1 MSIKFSELT
10 LFEKKVY
17 HFALW
22 RWCAVHKRSKRDWP
36 GWRLFDP
43 ILSKCFLCKGD
54 LSVLCVTL
62 ESGSVCSYNCLK
74 GLFGKYR
81 KSSTRLKHQPDNV
94 SYQKNFERICREIA
108 SVKFKTQSEW
118 FVRTESNLQTIS
130 DIKLR
135 LAMAYARGDYPERL
149 KEAIRERL
157 KYTPHDA
164 DLLLDKIEST
174 FNTDEFRKIHI
185 IDREEAR

>member
-1 MSIKFSELT
+1 MLIKFSELT

-22 RWCAVHKRSKRDWP
+22 QWCAVHKKGKKEWP
-36 GWRLFDP
+36 GWRLFGEVP
-43 ILSKCFLCKGD
+43 AECFLCSGD
-54 LSVLCVTL
+54 LSVLCVT
-62 ESGSVCSYNCLK
+62 SDSDSDCSDDCLK
-74 GLFGKYR
+74 GLFGQYM
-81 KSSTRLKHQPDNV
+81 KSATRLEHQPNNV
-94 SYQKNFERICREIA
+94 SYQKNFERICVEIA
-108 SVKFKTQSEW
+108 NVKFKTQSEW

-149 KEAIRERL
+149 KEAIRERF

-185 IDREEAR
+185 IDREAAQ